1 MKKILLGVNE
11 NTFEIHTLDGAKYKV
26 EPGDITICCTWTP
39 TMELEIDSR
48 KKLAL
53 LRALVK
59 LYISDERFFPWTKT
73 R

>member
-11 NTFEIHTLDGAKYKV
+11 NTFEIHTLDGTKYKV

-48 KKLAL
+48 KKTCTATSTGQTVHI
-53 LRALVK
+53 R
-59 LYISDERFFPWTKT
+59 
-73 R
+73 